1 MGQGDSRRPV
11 AEGRVK
17 GEPADSPAHLLNDTD
32 GTTEDLEPGVVKT
45 EMTEKAL

>member
-17 GEPADSPAHLLNDTD
+17 GEPADSPACLLNDTH
-32 GTTEDLEPGVVKT
+32 GTTEGPEGLNTGARGGES
-45 EMTEKAL
+45 